1 MPFVCLLVFGQPAG
15 GQEFRAYFLG
25 VDHGL
30 PSPAVTRILKDR
42 DGFMWFGTPDG
53 LVKYDGHKMRIFRHL
68 SDDPRSLSDNV
79 IIDLAQ
85 DTSGYIWIGTENGLN
100 RLDPKTYRIDRFLAG
115 PDDTSL
121 PHNLINTLL
130 INREGKI
137 WIGTENGL
145 CRYEEK
151 RFVRVPMDGRA
162 PLVVRCLYED
172 RNGRI
177 WVGTRRR
184 GLFELNPDNLT
195 LRDLRLS
202 EKRPELITVW
212 TVIQDR
218 SEAFWIGSPVG
229 LWKLDKNESLI
240 EPIGALD
247 GQLSHARVRRLVIDD
262 NERIWIGTTAG
273 GITLFDTKRKT
284 WRHHQNYKM
293 NPGVFNDYYIHDLM
307 IENGALWIASDPGG
321 ITQVDLSSTSIRHV
335 FSDPENPNSLSNNI
349 ARCFLVDRHGDLWVG
364 TDDGLNRWDK
374 KLDGFIHYR
383 AGPGQLPDRQIRAL
397 HEDGEGNIWIGTEL
411 QGAAKFDLKQRIF
424 IHYPFVPFPYTDRG
438 LRGPR
443 VYDFWQSSRDNR
455 RYLWITTFRGGLN
468 RLDMQTG
475 TIVNFPAASLVPNG
489 INDIWCGLEDR
500 SGLFWLA
507 SRRDGVYTFDR
518 RTERYGYYRH
528 DPLDS
533 SSISDNRIQ
542 FLHEDRQGRIWIGT
556 ADGLNCLL
564 SRDGKFRRYTKQ
576 HGLPNTVINGILE
589 DSQGHLWISTNQ
601 GIVRMDPASGLIKHY
616 DSRDGLQGDQFERG
630 ACYKAPDGRFFFG
643 GVNGFNVFRPE
654 DMPAN
659 LIPPRV
665 AITDFKIAD
674 RSIELDAD
682 PNYIDEITLPH
693 DDNFFSI
700 EFAAL
705 TFIAQEKNTYAYRLI
720 GLESEWNFA
729 HNQRVATY
737 TKIGPGKYI
746 FHVKA
751 ANNDGIWNE
760 EGKKL
765 RITILPPFWATW
777 WFRSLVG
784 VFFLGLVFL
793 GYRYRISA
801 IHRRNRLLEITVRD
815 RTYELHVKSREL
827 QVAHDNLELKV
838 AERTRQLQNLSSR
851 LQAIREDERQYLAR
865 EIHDEL
871 GSQLTALKMEISM
884 LQRQM
889 DGNGCQIDFAPVDQ
903 LTDDAIR
910 TVQRI
915 SKELRPPILDNLGLG
930 EALIWQM
937 EEFRKRNRLTCTYQ
951 IAADMHV
958 PPQPAIAIFRIFQEL
973 LTNVSRHSGA
983 TQLHVDACLKG
994 SKFTLVAEDNGRGI
1008 SEAELADPNSIGLI
1022 GIRERLRPYLGE
1034 SRFENTGKGTRVY
1047 INIDIP
1053 MTEGIDFD

>member
-1 MPFVCLLVFGQPAG
+1 MPFVCLLVFGQPARS
-15 GQEFRAYFLG
+15 QEFRAYSLG
-25 VDHGL
+25 IERGL

-53 LVKYDGHKMRIFRHL
+53 LVKYDGHKVRIFRHL
-68 SDDPRSLSDNV
+68 SDDPQSLSDNV

-100 RLDPKTYRIDRFLAG
+100 RLDPTSYRIDRFLAG
-115 PDDTSL
+115 PDDASL
-121 PHNLINTLL
+121 PHNLINALL

-145 CRYEEK
+145 CRYDEE
-151 RFVRVPMDGRA
+151 RFVRVPVEGRV
-162 PLVVRCLYED
+162 PLAVRCLYED

-177 WVGTRRR
+177 WVGTRKR
-184 GLFELNPDNLT
+184 GLFELNPGDLT
-195 LRDLRLS
+195 LRDLRLF
-202 EKRPELITVW
+202 EKKPELVTVW

-218 SEAFWIGSPVG
+218 SGTFWIGSPEG
-229 LWKLDKNESLI
+229 LWKLSPNASSL
-240 EPIGALD
+240 EKVGALD
-247 GQLSHARVRRLVIDD
+247 GQLSHERVRRLIIDD
-262 NERIWIGTTAG
+262 RDRLWIGTTRG
-273 GITLFDTKRKT
+273 VTLFDTKRKT
-284 WRHHQNYKM
+284 WRHYKKYKI
-293 NPGVFNDYYIHDLM
+293 NHEIFNDYYIHDLR
-307 IENGALWIASDPGG
+307 IENDVLWIASDPGG
-321 ITQVDLSSTSIRHV
+321 VTQVDLSSTSIQHV
-335 FSDPENPNSLSNNI
+335 FSDPNHLHGLSNNVV
-349 ARCFLVDRHGDLWVG
+349 RCFLVDRHGDLWVG

-374 KLDGFIHYR
+374 KINGFVHVR
-383 AGPGQLPDRQIRAL
+383 AGPGLLPDKQIRAL
-397 HEDGEGNIWIGTEL
+397 HEDESGNIWIGTEHE
-411 QGAAKFDLKQRIF
+411 GAVKLDPARQTFVYYPYRDPF
-424 IHYPFVPFPYTDRG
+424 IKGG
-438 LRGPR
+438 LIGSR
-443 VYDFWQSSRDNR
+443 VYDFWQSPRDQG

-468 RLDMQTG
+468 RLDFQTNQ
-475 TIVNFPAASLVPNG
+475 IVNFKAESRVPYG
-489 INDIWCGLEDR
+489 INDLWCGLEDR
-500 SGLFWLA
+500 NGLFWLA

-518 RTERYGYYRH
+518 RTEQFGYYRH

-533 SSISDNRIQ
+533 ASISDNRIQ

-564 SRDGKFRRYTKQ
+564 SQDGKFRRYTER
-576 HGLPNTVINGILE
+576 HGLPNSVINGILE
-589 DSQGHLWISTNQ
+589 DGQGHLWISTNK
-601 GIVRMDPASGLIKHY
+601 GIVRMDPTSGLIKQY
-616 DSRDGLQGDQFERG
+616 DSRDGLQGDPFERG

-643 GVNGFNVFRPE
+643 GVNGFDVFRPE
-654 DMPAN
+654 DMPIN
-659 LIPPRV
+659 LVPPPV
-665 AITDFKIAD
+665 VITDFKVAD
-674 RSIELDAD
+674 RSIEPDAN
-682 PNYIDEITLPH
+682 PNDIDEITLEH
-693 DDNFFSI
+693 DDNFFSV

-720 GLESEWNFA
+720 GLESEWNFT

-737 TKIGPGKYI
+737 TKISPGQYI

-784 VFFLGLVFL
+784 VFLLGLVFL
-793 GYRYRISA
+793 GYRYRIAA
-801 IHRRNRLLEITVRD
+801 IHRRNRLLEIIVRD
-815 RTYELHVKSREL
+815 RTYELHAKSREL
-827 QVAHDNLELKV
+827 QVAHDHLELKV

-889 DGNGCQIDFAPVDQ
+889 DGNGCRLDFTPVDQ

-910 TVQRI
+910 TIQRI

-937 EEFRKRNRLTCTYQ
+937 EEFRKRNRLTCSYQ
-951 IAADMHV
+951 IAADMRV
-958 PPQPAIAIFRIFQEL
+958 PPKPAIAIFRIFQEL

-1008 SEAELADPNSIGLI
+1008 SEAELSDPNSIGLI
-1022 GIRERLRPYLGE
+1022 GIRERLRPYHGE

-1047 INIDIP
+1047 ITIDIP
-1053 MTEGIDFD
+1053 MAEGTDVD